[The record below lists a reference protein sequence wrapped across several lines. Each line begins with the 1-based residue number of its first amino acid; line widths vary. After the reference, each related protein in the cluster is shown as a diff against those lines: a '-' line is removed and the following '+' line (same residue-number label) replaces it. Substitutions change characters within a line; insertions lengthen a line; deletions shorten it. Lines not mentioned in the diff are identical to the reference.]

1 MNDPDPVRRYEKA
14 LLLVLKDR
22 EGTVAVRQCGDA
34 LAGALLSDLFLEDRL
49 A

>member
-1 MNDPDPVRRYEKA
+1 MNDSNPVRLYEKA
-14 LLLVLKDR
+14 LLLILKDR
-22 EGTVAVRQCGDA
+22 EGTVAVRQCSDA